1 MTSLP
6 TSAAYDALQSVAD
19 AAGVIYD
26 SRDLH
31 LALERAVLDL
41 PGDWPSTWLDRLGAA
56 GAAISLN
63 CSRKTGTLL
72 DVLQFARLGAP
83 VVIFATVDS
92 PAAGFLTVFD
102 RRAKKVLVGRDGQP
116 ASWISVRKL
125 VRELSLSRP
134 LPEMECLAL
143 EPAAPYSSATLSNSS
158 RDTHQEDSAGS
169 HAEHALPPLRRL
181 VRILQLDMRDLAVI
195 LVFAIGVGIL
205 SLATPIAVELLV
217 NSIAFGSLV
226 QPVLVLSL
234 ILFICLAFVAGM
246 QLIQT
251 VVVESIQR
259 RLFVRCV
266 ADLAYRLPRVQLAA
280 YDRHYGPEIVN
291 RFLDVAIFQK
301 ALATLLLDGLFI
313 VLQASVGMLVLAAYH
328 PYLLGYDVVLLA
340 MIAGIVFV
348 LGRGATGTA
357 VEESRA
363 KYDTAAQLQELSRL
377 PISIKLRGGPTQAIQ
392 TADHFAKRYL
402 NARTAHFRI
411 LLRQI
416 IASYGLQVISSTVLL
431 GLGGWLVIQRELT
444 LGQLVA
450 AELIVGNIARAFA
463 KGGKYFESF
472 YDLLAATDKLGHL
485 FDLPQERRSGEVMPT
500 AQAAMAVEIRDLSFR
515 FPEGRNLFEALNAV
529 LPPRSVTAVIGSS
542 GSGKTTLLELLY
554 GARIPSSG
562 YIKCDSVD
570 LRQLD
575 LAKLRNEVALVQQ
588 PDILAGTILDNV
600 RWGRADLTVT
610 EVNGAL
616 SAVGLLDTVLQLPAG
631 LHTNLTQTGKP
642 LSSSQVLAIVMARA
656 LVGRPRLLLI
666 DGFLDGMAEEL
677 RSQVIE
683 FILSP
688 TATWTV
694 VLVSN
699 DSSIRG
705 RCGQSIELTST
716 EATDLAA

>member
-1 MTSLP
+1 MTSLS
-6 TSAAYDALQSVAD
+6 TTAAYDVLQSVAE
-19 AAGVIYD
+19 AAGVAYD

-31 LALERAVLDL
+31 VALERAVLDH
-41 PGDWPSTWLDRLGAA
+41 PGDWESTWADRLGAA
-56 GAAISLN
+56 AVTISLN
-63 CSRKTGTLL
+63 CSRRKGALP
-72 DVLQFARLGAP
+72 DVLRHARNGAP
-83 VVIFATVDS
+83 VIIFAKETT
-92 PAAGFLTVFD
+92 PEAELLTIFD
-102 RRAKKVLVGRDGQP
+102 RKARKLLIGRNGHS
-116 ASWISVRKL
+116 ANWISLKKL
-125 VRELSLSRP
+125 LRDLRRTIP
-134 LPEMECLAL
+134 IPEIDYLAI
-143 EPAAPYSSATLSNSS
+143 EPAAPYATATSS
-158 RDTHQEDSAGS
+158 RADQDAHREASASS
-169 HAEHALPPLRRL
+169 HGEHALPPLRRL
-181 VRILQLDMRDLAVI
+181 IRILRLDARDLWVI

-266 ADLAYRLPRVQLAA
+266 ADLAYRLPRVQIAA
-280 YDRHYGPEIVN
+280 YDRQYGPEIVN

-348 LGRGATGTA
+348 LGRGATDTA
-357 VEESRA
+357 IEESRA

-377 PISIKLRGGPTQAIQ
+377 PISIKMGGGPAQAIQ

-402 NARTAHFRI
+402 NARAAHFKI
-411 LLRQI
+411 LIRQI

-463 KGGKYFESF
+463 KFGKYFESF

-485 FDLPQERRSGEVMPT
+485 FDLPQERRSGDVVPP
-500 AQAAMAVEIRDLSFR
+500 AQAALAVEIRDLGFR
-515 FPEGRNLFEALNAV
+515 FPQGRDLFEDLNAV
-529 LPPRSVTAVIGSS
+529 LPPQSVTALIGSS
-542 GSGKTTLLELLY
+542 GSGKSTLLELLY
-554 GARIPSSG
+554 GARVPSGG
-562 YIKCDSVD
+562 YIKFDNVD
-570 LRQLD
+570 LRQMD
-575 LAKLRNEVALVQQ
+575 LASLRNEVALVQQ
-588 PDILAGTILDNV
+588 PDIMAGTIFENV
-600 RWGRADLTVT
+600 RWGRSDLTVA
-610 EVNGAL
+610 EINGAL
-616 SAVGLLDTVLQLPAG
+616 SAVGLLDTVLQMPAG
-631 LHTNLTQTGKP
+631 LHTMLTQTGKP
-642 LSSSQVLAIVMARA
+642 LSRSQVLAVVMARA

-666 DGFLDGMAEEL
+666 DGLLDGMAEEV
-677 RSQVIE
+677 RNQIMDI
-683 FILSP
+683 ILSP
-688 TATWTV
+688 AASCTV

-699 DSSIRG
+699 EMSIRD
-705 RCGQSIELTST
+705 RCGQSIKLVGT
-716 EATDLAA
+716 EASDLAA